1 MKFRTDFVTNSSS
14 QSYIAISIK
23 NPELAKLCKEYQ
35 IDLRVR
41 GDTVSYKYDDFE
53 GWPYSAI
60 PKAGDFVDWFLRFI
74 KDEDFADYAACEQI
88 ELNRKEIEDALIK
101 SNIVVSHFDESEG
114 FYWEERRTKD
124 EIVLK
129 GFDDRSW
136 EKVWNSISRD
146 EIAELYDGYDVEY
159 ASPENYPLRQLI
171 SDKWG
176 IGSKVNDYPFF
187 RKMMDRYGTIHIS
200 TNEEG
205 SAKTFINPEPDCHK
219 NKKDTSNDGDKTS
232 IHIDEGRFRGKK
244 FVTTGLLAEDD
255 KWMSEIL
262 EAVGGEYKPSF
273 VVSLD
278 YLIYNP
284 DYGFET
290 VKLKKAREQ
299 VEKGKPVQILTIE
312 EFKALVSGK

>member
-1 MKFRTDFVTNSSS
+1 MKIRTDFVTNSSS

-35 IDLRVR
+35 IDLRVK
-41 GDTVSYKYDDFE
+41 GDTVSYEYDDLE
-53 GWPYSAI
+53 GGAYFVR
-60 PKAGDFVDWFLRFI
+60 PKADDFVDWFLKFI
-74 KDEDFADYAACEQI
+74 KFEDVADNVACEQI

-101 SNIVVSHFDESEG
+101 STIVVSHIDESEG
-114 FYWEERRTKD
+114 CYWEERRTKD
-124 EIVLK
+124 EIELK

-136 EKVWNSISRD
+136 EKVWNSTSRD
-146 EIAELYDGYDVEY
+146 EIAELYDGYDIEY
-159 ASPENYPLRQLI
+159 ASPENYPLRQMI

-176 IGSKVNDYPFF
+176 IVSKVNDYPFF

-200 TNEEG
+200 MNEEG
-205 SAKTFINPEPDCHK
+205 DAKTITKTEPDFYK
-219 NKKDTSNDGDKTS
+219 NKKVAPNDNDKAS
-232 IHIDEGRFRGKK
+232 IHVDEGQFRGKK

-262 EAVGGEYKPSF
+262 EAIGGEYKPNF

-299 VEKGKPVQILTIE
+299 VEKGKPVQILTLE
-312 EFKALVSGK
+312 EFKALVLGK